1 MFFLILIQRLKKSI
15 ITTYKII
22 HKYIIIS
29 NDSKYNIDN
38 NFQLDE
44 KLRKFYDEF
53 NFKKGPIIS
62 DFINNLN
69 NI

>member
-29 NDSKYNIDN
+29 NDSKYIDN

>member
-29 NDSKYNIDN
+29 NDSKYN
-38 NFQLDE
+38 NFIFLH
-44 KLRKFYDEF
+44 L
-53 NFKKGPIIS
+53 II
-62 DFINNLN
+62 NLN
-69 NI
+69 LIKNLIYLIFEEYK